1 MGGEVKVGRL
11 DQTSG
16 FHMTFEA
23 PESPRTNSRASLEWE
38 GEAEGEALQPL
49 ASPSFVQS
57 HQSFYSLCV
66 GFHLEP
72 LGQRIPSL

>member
-38 GEAEGEALQPL
+38 GEAEGEALPG
-49 ASPSFVQS
+49 P
-57 HQSFYSLCV
+57 
-66 GFHLEP
+66 
-72 LGQRIPSL
+72 I